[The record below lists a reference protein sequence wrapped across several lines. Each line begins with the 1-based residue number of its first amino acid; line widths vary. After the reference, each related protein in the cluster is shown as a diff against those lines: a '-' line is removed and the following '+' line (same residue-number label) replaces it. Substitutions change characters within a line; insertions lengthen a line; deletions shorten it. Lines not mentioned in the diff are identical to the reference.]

1 MKIKRQT
8 DKRCNSWNQY
18 LFSYS
23 IRLQSR
29 IAFKSI
35 ACIAFWT
42 KRFNFKLKIFLHL
55 VVLIRLLQFYFAK
68 NSERNIWLFSPALHI
83 FSCLAHK
90 TYIHTAWNLNYILN
104 WKDLSSRW
112 FFSSSS
118 LILIPSKICL
128 RIN

>member
-1 MKIKRQT
+1 MKMKRQT

-68 NSERNIWLFSPALHI
+68 IPNGI
-83 FSCLAHK
+83 FGFLVQHFISFRVWHTK
-90 TYIHTAWNLNYILN
+90 YTYIHTAWNLNYILN
-104 WKDLSSRW
+104 SKDWSSRW
-112 FFSSSS
+112 FFFFFFFDFNSFKD
-118 LILIPSKICL
+118 LFE
-128 RIN
+128 N